1 MILIFLIKLNYLHFS
16 ISLGHTHGGGSWH
29 ILAQSWPKFHT
40 PGSLWV
46 PETLP
51 RMAIVVPSLHHSLLC
66 HFRHGA
72 VPGMHILFLS
82 GFFLMRSYSFVLSS
96 VTIVKGK
103 LASISTWVTLVDQFA
118 TAVDAW
124 VGRICV
130 LAPLPLLL
138 FSLVAYPA
146 KLSCPSCQQYN
157 TFSRWPTTSMF
168 PSPMAS
174 SQPSSYLTHQQHL
187 TQLIVFPPG
196 SAFFTSLPGY
206 HTRGSSLVPF
216 AGSSSP
222 SWSLKLGL
230 AQNSTCRHFS
240 LYTHYLSNLTHSR
253 GFIFI

>member
-138 FSLVAYPA
+138 FSL
-146 KLSCPSCQQYN
+146 LSCQALMPVVPAIQHFLKVTNNLHVSKSNGQFSAIILPDSSA
-157 TFSRWPTTSMF
+157 TFDTVDRF
-168 PSPMAS
+168 S
-174 SQPSSYLTHQQHL
+174 SWKCFLY
-187 TQLIVFPPG
+187 
-196 SAFFTSLPGY
+196 FTARIP
-206 HTRGSSLVPF
+206 
-216 AGSSSP
+216 
-222 SWSLKLGL
+222 
-230 AQNSTCRHFS
+230 
-240 LYTHYLSNLTHSR
+240 HS
-253 GFIFI
+253 G